1 MARADLFTGIV
12 KLSEKQYLELLSTG
26 YVAVGDK
33 TVFYDK
39 NTLYVTDTNTGV
51 TPLLQIVD
59 SISNTEDLKKIVKLT
74 DEQYISLKNNGH
86 IKVGDDIIVYSPLDT
101 IYVTN
106 EPEKES
112 EITNIVI
119 DVPETAI
126 QGTLSE
132 KELSVLLN
140 NNNNYII
147 FNNEIYRLNDKK
159 DDLGYL
165 TYSHIGADAAN
176 VFFIKCITL
185 TLSTRGWVLTVKE
198 I

>member
-1 MARADLFTGIV
+1 MFTGIV
-12 KLSEKQYLELLSTG
+12 KLSEKQYLELLSIG
-26 YVAVGDK
+26 YVTVGDK

-119 DVPETAI
+119 DVPETAT
-126 QGTLSE
+126 QGTLSQ
-132 KELSVLLN
+132 KELSVLLD

-165 TYSHIGADAAN
+165 TYSHIGADATN
-176 VFFIKCITL
+176 VFFIKCITI
-185 TLSTRGWVLTVKE
+185 TLATRGWVLTIKE

>member
-26 YVAVGDK
+26 YVTVGDK

-126 QGTLSE
+126 QGTLSQ
-132 KELSVLLN
+132 KELSVLLD

-159 DDLGYL
+159 GDLGYL
-165 TYSHIGADAAN
+165 TYSHIGADATN

-185 TLSTRGWVLTVKE
+185 TLSTRGWALTIKE